1 MRILGKEYTS
11 AERLNLRLVIGLYR
25 TYFGINRSTQKLVST
40 YDLTLPQF
48 GVLEALYHLGNM
60 TIGDLINKT
69 LSTSGN
75 MTVVIRNLEQDGL
88 ITRCAHPTDGRANI
102 LQLTERGR
110 QLIEAVF
117 PEHLNDL
124 DTQLA
129 NLSKEEKQTLV
140 RLFKKLRG

>member
-88 ITRCAHPTDGRANI
+88 ITRCAHPTDGRANV

-129 NLSKEEKQTLV
+129 NLSKEEKETLV